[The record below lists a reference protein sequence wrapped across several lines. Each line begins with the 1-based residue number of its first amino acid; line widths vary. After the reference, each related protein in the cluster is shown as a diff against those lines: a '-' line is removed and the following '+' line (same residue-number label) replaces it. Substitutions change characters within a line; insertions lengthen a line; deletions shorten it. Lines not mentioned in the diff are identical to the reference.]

1 MDVLPLLIVIS
12 LLVVGLVV
20 WLFFRMSSG
29 GQFDDL
35 ETPAQRILLDDD
47 AGAKTVD
54 DESRGIT
61 SLGCDAEGIEPA
73 RGGKPHGPGKA
84 PEAKDKNEDTR
95 GLP

>member
-12 LLVVGLVV
+12 LVVVGLVV

-47 AGAKTVD
+47 SGPRTTGSEPKKVAA
-54 DESRGIT
+54 
-61 SLGCDAEGIEPA
+61 LGRDTEGIEPA
-73 RGGKPHGPGKA
+73 RGGEPHGPGKA
-84 PEAKDKNEDTR
+84 PESKDKNEETR

>member
-12 LLVVGLVV
+12 LVVVGLVV

-47 AGAKTVD
+47 SGPRAIGSEPKKMAL
-54 DESRGIT
+54 
-61 SLGCDAEGIEPA
+61 LGRDAEGIEPA
-73 RGGKPHGPGKA
+73 RGGQPHGAGKA
-84 PEAKDKNEDTR
+84 PESKDENEDTR